1 MDRVEPEREMIRRAL
16 PFGPPA
22 VVLALLAGAVLG
34 GWDAG
39 LSGAI
44 GVVIVLAN
52 FVVHGWSLSRAA
64 RVSLTVLYAVGLG
77 GFVVRLAAIAG
88 IMLALDRLAFFSEIL
103 LLLAVLILVGGLVY
117 RALAAR
123 LSTDG
128 QGADRIYRRVT
139 HAVTIRHI
147 GSATMHNPRQQEM
160 ISLAFS
166 NDEFARLFR
175 RMNLAVVLN

>member
-64 RVSLTVLYAVGLG
+64 RISPTVLYAVGLG
-77 GFVVRLAAIAG
+77 GFMVRLAAIAG
-88 IMLALDRLAFFSEIL
+88 IMLALDRLAFFS
-103 LLLAVLILVGGLVY
+103 
-117 RALAAR
+117 
-123 LSTDG
+123 
-128 QGADRIYRRVT
+128 
-139 HAVTIRHI
+139 
-147 GSATMHNPRQQEM
+147 P
-160 ISLAFS
+160 LAFG
-166 NDEFARLFR
+166 
-175 RMNLAVVLN
+175 LAVVPATVGLLVLEMRQLQGRMQVELWDFRAQGSAGR